1 MENELWSRQTMPYLG
16 KGKNMLV
23 VTKEEQWADNCIQHA
38 RRLSQ
43 AFWEGCSF
51 KDEVELIGE
60 FLFSLAVYSQS
71 S

>member
-1 MENELWSRQTMPYLG
+1 MNAIPRKMQKYASC
-16 KGKNMLV
+16 
-23 VTKEEQWADNCIQHA
+23 TKEEQWADKYIQHP

-51 KDEVELIGE
+51 KDEEVESISK